1 MTPFFRKILPQIFIS
16 AILEDKKNT
25 LKICTYRNKKLIN
38 KIEKTFDKSER
49 LIAFVKNYDK
59 KFFPYH
65 IALFLDS
72 EEQGILPS
80 GEQNYD
86 EFGIGKMSIKTLPL
100 GDASLYAATEHIEY
114 FSELCEDCGGLDF
127 LFSPFALLHFC
138 IQKEKQDDKTRL
150 YAYKCGQSLALM
162 VYQKGKILI
171 GSYKLF
177 EKSPSFEFDSFGNA
191 DLNDENL
198 NDKELN
204 EEANSLENKEEK
216 QEREISLDNFNEV
229 LGDKIDALDDNQLDD
244 NQEEGQDLSQE
255 TQQDIQMQND
265 GDIKMDELGKFSE
278 DMEVC
283 RFVISSIESFYH
295 DLHYGGDFVDEI
307 VIFSDEMLMQSTLEF
322 VENETFLKPQV
333 KLIDTLDLMQEVMQK
348 ELKYDL

>member
-49 LIAFVKNYDK
+49 LIAFVENYDK

-114 FSELCEDCGGLDF
+114 FSELCEDCGGLIF
-127 LFSPFALLHFC
+127 YFHLLPCF
-138 IQKEKQDDKTRL
+138 IF
-150 YAYKCGQSLALM
+150 AYKRKNKMIKQGFM
-162 VYQKGKILI
+162 LI
-171 GSYKLF
+171 S
-177 EKSPSFEFDSFGNA
+177 
-191 DLNDENL
+191 
-198 NDKELN
+198 
-204 EEANSLENKEEK
+204 
-216 QEREISLDNFNEV
+216 V
-229 LGDKIDALDDNQLDD
+229 
-244 NQEEGQDLSQE
+244 
-255 TQQDIQMQND
+255 
-265 GDIKMDELGKFSE
+265 
-278 DMEVC
+278 
-283 RFVISSIESFYH
+283 
-295 DLHYGGDFVDEI
+295 
-307 VIFSDEMLMQSTLEF
+307 
-322 VENETFLKPQV
+322 V
-333 KLIDTLDLMQEVMQK
+333 KV
-348 ELKYDL
+348 